1 LASTALVG
9 VPTHPHPGVLST
21 HAVGLVLVVRI
32 SGPVHAVPVHK
43 VVHGSDMVVNM
54 AFKDVQRLE
63 LVPVHVGLVHVNAM
77 MMDVAVEKD
86 E

>member
-1 LASTALVG
+1 
-9 VPTHPHPGVLST
+9 
-21 HAVGLVLVVRI
+21 
-32 SGPVHAVPVHK
+32 
-43 VVHGSDMVVNM
+43 MVVNM

-63 LVPVHVGLVHVNAM
+63 LVPVHVGLVHVNAI